1 MRKGIVMIGC
11 KNGVVANNRI
21 YGDFDVGIEIDNCEN
36 INTYGN
42 DINVGSHT
50 QYHPSFPIMKKIG
63 RNEKCPCGSG
73 LKYKRC
79 CGG

>member
-1 MRKGIVMIGC
+1 MIGC

-50 QYHPSFPIMKKIG
+50 QYHPSFPIMKKLEEMKSVHVEAALNI
-63 RNEKCPCGSG
+63 RDVAEVKW
-73 LKYKRC
+73 LLE
-79 CGG
+79 